1 MAFNADVGVKFWV
14 EMADGT
20 KEAALDVT
28 LESLYFEFT
37 AIIDGMAVRPSVQS
51 ASLQDI
57 KVVTSTFGDVNMTL
71 LEGLLKQGL
80 DEGREPFN
88 QFIANQSLVIP
99 HKIFGLFE
107 LEDLTLKYHDGYIEA
122 GLTPHFLPIPTEKS
136 LYEEPVYDY
145 SMFNQE
151 VIIPA
156 KGEITVIN
164 KEGE

>member
-14 EMADGT
+14 EKADGS

-37 AIIDGMAVRPSVQS
+37 AVIDGMAVHPNVTS

-57 KVVTSTFGDVNMTL
+57 KVVSSTFGDVNMTL

-88 QFIANQSLVIP
+88 QFIA
-99 HKIFGLFE
+99 K
-107 LEDLTLKYHDGYIEA
+107 
-122 GLTPHFLPIPTEKS
+122 
-136 LYEEPVYDY
+136 
-145 SMFNQE
+145 
-151 VIIPA
+151 
-156 KGEITVIN
+156 
-164 KEGE
+164 